1 VSALRGFRLADVMQL
16 TSCKELRYL
25 KLLHMQLTEVL
36 AASLCLTHQ
45 VREISICTLHFDS
58 WDDERGGYKGGHRR

>member
-1 VSALRGFRLADVMQL
+1 MSALRGFRLADVMQL

-25 KLLHMQLTEVL
+25 KLLHMQLTNVL

-45 VREISICTLHFDS
+45 VRDVAVMVEC
-58 WDDERGGYKGGHRR
+58 KGGGCVHDGRA